1 MGETGTAST
10 WWRKSSYSGGDNNC
24 VEVAATGATIEVR
37 DSKSPL
43 GEVLSVSPGAW
54 QAFTGEVRRP
64 SVPA

>member
-10 WWRKSSYSGGDNNC
+10 RWRKSSYIGGDNNC
-24 VEVAATGATIEVR
+24 VEVAATGATIKVR

-43 GEVLSVSPGAW
+43 GEVLSVRPGAW
-54 QAFTGEVRRP
+54 QAFTGDVRRP